1 MATKKTTAKKSS
13 TAKKAADKA
22 FEGPLGQALGV
33 VRTPVYAYIGAND
46 LAIEAATNVV
56 TGIRRRAE
64 ERAQELQ
71 DRVSEV
77 PDRVQTFPADVQAL
91 LEKYKPEELR
101 KVAEAYVQVAAGIY
115 SGLATRGEDV
125 VTRLRAENP
134 QLDAGLNRAGE
145 AVTSADGRINEGIEL
160 GEEALGTVSRQ
171 TRSLGVRGAHKVSDA
186 AHEAADNVS
195 DAAENVS
202 DAVEKTADQVSD
214 AAFEASDEVQSASAK
229 VEARTA
235 NKPAT
240 AAKKAPAKKAPA
252 KKAPAKKATTAAK
265 STTATKSTAT
275 KATATKS
282 TAAKKT
288 AN

>member
-77 PDRVQTFPADVQAL
+77 PDRVQAVPADVQAL

-195 DAAENVS
+195 DAAEK
-202 DAVEKTADQVSD
+202 AADQVSD